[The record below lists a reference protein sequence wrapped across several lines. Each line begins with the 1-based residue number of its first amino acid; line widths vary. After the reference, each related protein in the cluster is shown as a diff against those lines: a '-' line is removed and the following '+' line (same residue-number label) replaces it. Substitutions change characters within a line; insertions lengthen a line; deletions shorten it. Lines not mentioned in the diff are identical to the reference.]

1 MTSQIFRLV
10 RPLMLALSLIGAS
23 TALLAAGVDG
33 TWNLLFMTEAG
44 DRPVVITL
52 KSDGE
57 NVSGPVM
64 NQEMKGTFRDGK
76 LSLKVADFYSPD
88 AGVKADLSFEG
99 IVAEGK
105 IQGTWRFAEYSGPM
119 KGELAGAAATA
130 NVNVNGV
137 WNFLLITEVGDKPA
151 QVTVT
156 ANGDTVSGTAGEQP
170 VAGWFKDGVLSLTIK
185 EFYAPEAGFKAD
197 LKLEGKVTGKE
208 IAGTWSFAEYSGPLK
223 GARGE

>member
-137 WNFLLITEVGDKPA
+137 WNFLLITEVGEQA
-151 QVTVT
+151 G
-156 ANGDTVSGTAGEQP
+156 ASHGDGQ
-170 VAGWFKDGVLSLTIK
+170 WRYSLRHRRRT
-185 EFYAPEAGFKAD
+185 
-197 LKLEGKVTGKE
+197 
-208 IAGTWSFAEYSGPLK
+208 
-223 GARGE
+223 ARGGVVQRWGSQPDHQGILRTGSGL